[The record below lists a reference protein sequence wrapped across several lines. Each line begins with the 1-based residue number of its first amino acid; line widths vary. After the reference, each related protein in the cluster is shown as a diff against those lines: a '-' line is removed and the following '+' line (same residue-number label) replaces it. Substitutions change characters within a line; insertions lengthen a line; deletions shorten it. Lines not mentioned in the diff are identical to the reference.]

1 MLCRPRSRSRLL
13 RRLRRP
19 LRPLLSSIFRAAGVR
34 GRKVPPRVPS
44 VPCEGN
50 HSPSVS
56 VVYGHPAALRSSAA
70 GSLPLRKSAVPQA
83 SQLTSSAPAPRY
95 GFAVVIPGRY
105 SSRPFSTAAS
115 VRSSLT
121 LRSVLCVS
129 TEKPSGQPGGRRSA
143 CWRRQ
148 CRNKSA
154 TDCAGRSVQGS
165 IRCRER
171 RTPIGQVSRSGSGR
185 RGRLPSHIVGLFRC
199 SREPKVSLP
208 RRSRAR
214 RPHAARPPPR
224 PRSTSF
230 RALGHWETLRRA
242 SASRSVLT
250 PTASPAPP
258 SRLRDSQQP
267 RPTRGTT
274 PEP

>member
-1 MLCRPRSRSRLL
+1 MPCRPRSSCRLL

-19 LRPLLSSIFRAAGVR
+19 LRPLLSSMFRAAGVR
-34 GRKVPPRVPS
+34 GRKVPPRGPS
-44 VPCEGN
+44 VPCEGH
-50 HSPSVS
+50 HSPSES
-56 VVYGHPAALRSSAA
+56 VVCGHPAALRSSAA

-171 RTPIGQVSRSGSGR
+171 HTPIGQVSRSGSGR
-185 RGRLPSHIVGLFRC
+185 
-199 SREPKVSLP
+199 
-208 RRSRAR
+208 
-214 RPHAARPPPR
+214 
-224 PRSTSF
+224 
-230 RALGHWETLRRA
+230 
-242 SASRSVLT
+242 
-250 PTASPAPP
+250 
-258 SRLRDSQQP
+258 
-267 RPTRGTT
+267 
-274 PEP
+274 

>member
-34 GRKVPPRVPS
+34 GRKVPPRRPS
-44 VPCEGN
+44 VQCEGH

-56 VVYGHPAALRSSAA
+56 VVCGHPAALRSSAA

-129 TEKPSGQPGGRRSA
+129 TEKPSGQPGSRRSA

-165 IRCRER
+165 IRCREP
-171 RTPIGQVSRSGSGR
+171 RTPIGQLSRSGSGR
-185 RGRLPSHIVGLFRC
+185 
-199 SREPKVSLP
+199 
-208 RRSRAR
+208 
-214 RPHAARPPPR
+214 
-224 PRSTSF
+224 
-230 RALGHWETLRRA
+230 
-242 SASRSVLT
+242 
-250 PTASPAPP
+250 
-258 SRLRDSQQP
+258 
-267 RPTRGTT
+267 
-274 PEP
+274 

>member
-1 MLCRPRSRSRLL
+1 MLCQPHSRSRLL

-34 GRKVPPRVPS
+34 GRKVPPRRPS
-44 VPCEGN
+44 VQCEGH

-56 VVYGHPAALRSSAA
+56 VVCGHPAALRSSAA

-83 SQLTSSAPAPRY
+83 SQLTSSVPAPRY

-105 SSRPFSTAAS
+105 SSRPCVFSALCAVLAS
-115 VRSSLT
+115 
-121 LRSVLCVS
+121 LRSVLVS
-129 TEKPSGQPGGRRSA
+129 KATKPSGRPGGRRSA

-154 TDCAGRSVQGS
+154 TDCAGRSAQGS

-185 RGRLPSHIVGLFRC
+185 GGRLLSHIVGLFRC
-199 SREPKVSLP
+199 SREPEVSLP

-214 RPHAARPPPR
+214 RPLRTRPPPR

-230 RALGHWETLRRA
+230 RVLGHWETLSRA
-242 SASRSVLT
+242 PRIKGSIR
-250 PTASPAPP
+250 PTAGTRSTVP
-258 SRLRDSQQP
+258 S
-267 RPTRGTT
+267 
-274 PEP
+274 